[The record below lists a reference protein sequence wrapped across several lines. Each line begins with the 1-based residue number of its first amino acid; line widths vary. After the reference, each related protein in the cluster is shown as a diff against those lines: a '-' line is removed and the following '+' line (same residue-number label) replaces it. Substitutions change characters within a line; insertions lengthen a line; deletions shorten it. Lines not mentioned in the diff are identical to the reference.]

1 MRVLTGGFWN
11 PLAGAGEIPENPTEK
26 YIFPGRYKFEE
37 QPRSG
42 KRIA

>member
-11 PLAGAGEIPENPTEK
+11 PLAGAKEIPEKPTEN
-26 YIFPGRYKFEE
+26 YICPGRYKFEE

-42 KRIA
+42 KSIA